1 MTRTLFS
8 ILFPVYLFL
17 AFCLASG
24 AAKAQPSEP
33 ITVAE
38 IATHSQMRGHV
49 DYYLDPEQ
57 TLTFEQVSAPD
68 FAPKFKPILTK
79 TADFGYTSDSIWLR
93 FSVQSTPQAGE
104 IWRLHFRENFLKIL
118 DVYQVPQS
126 GPARLLEHH
135 TPDSPFGARTIRYP
149 EVVVGFQ
156 MSPAQTDQFFIKYQS
171 GGSSQLSFTVRSEQ
185 EFTALAA
192 RKTAKNFIYYGM
204 LLLLVL
210 ISFAAFIATRQGIF
224 AAYSAYG
231 GFGLLFIIHGDGNA
245 FQYIWPNLP
254 LFNGYASI
262 LLGSGLIA
270 SGANFARLFLSTRKY
285 HPVLN
290 KLLLALILGELILVA
305 STVVVDTQLIKKLLV
320 LLALFGAVLFTV
332 SGLIAARTRFKEV
345 RFFVIAWTGAV
356 ISSAIMT
363 SRHWFGIEISEEVQ
377 FDSMRIVFVLDAA
390 LMGAA
395 ILDRFNQMRH
405 AQGQALQSSL
415 QEARRNLAISG
426 RLRALENKYALAV
439 KLADHNEQ
447 RLTDTVH
454 DLRQPLHAL
463 RLNIQRLMDGQV
475 AGDGSVNPDQIE
487 ETFGYLETLVSK
499 ELDPVSQSG
508 ITSVQDDSQAPVN
521 MGEILQNVHEM
532 FQADACAKRL
542 DLRVIPSSERVAL
555 PALDLMRIVT
565 NLVSNAIKYTEKG
578 AVLFGLRHRDAAL
591 WLEVHDTGVGLPPDA
606 FHKVLMRAVRGDDL
620 NGAEGHG
627 LGLSIVQGLLEKHEL
642 QLDANIRPSGGTCVR
657 VMLRRAAED

>member
-8 ILFPVYLFL
+8 ILLPVYLFL

-24 AAKAQPSEP
+24 GVMAQHSKP
-33 ITVAE
+33 IVVSQT
-38 IATHSQMRGHV
+38 ATHTGMRGHV

-57 TLTFEQVSAPD
+57 TLTFEQVSEAG
-68 FAPKFKPILTK
+68 FAHNFKPIPTK
-79 TADFGYTSDSIWLR
+79 TADFGYTSASIWLR
-93 FSVQSTPQAGE
+93 FNVQSAPQTANT
-104 IWRLHFRENFLKIL
+104 WRLHFRENFLKVL
-118 DVYQVPQS
+118 EVYQIPRS
-126 GPARLLEHH
+126 NPAKLLEQHS
-135 TPDSPFGARTIRYP
+135 PASPFSARTIRYP

-156 MSPAQTDQFFIKYQS
+156 MPAGQTDQFFIKYQS
-171 GGSSQLSFTVRSEQ
+171 GGSSQLSFAVRSEQ
-185 EFTALAA
+185 EFTDLAA

-204 LLLLVL
+204 LLLLIL
-210 ISFAAFIATRQGIF
+210 ISFAAFIATRHSIF

-231 GFGLLFIIHGDGNA
+231 GFGLLFIMHGDGNA

-270 SGANFARLFLSTRKY
+270 CGANFARLFLSTRKY
-285 HPVLN
+285 HPVID
-290 KLLLALILGELILVA
+290 KLLLALIFGELALVG
-305 STVVVDTQLIKKLLV
+305 STVVVDTQLVKKLLV
-320 LLALFGAVLFTV
+320 LLALIGTVLFTV

-345 RFFVIAWTGAV
+345 RFFVIAWSGAV

-363 SRHWFGIEISEEVQ
+363 SRHWFGIEIPEEVQ

-405 AQGQALQSSL
+405 AQAQALQSSL
-415 QEARRNLAISG
+415 NEAQRNLAISG

-439 KLADHNEQ
+439 KLADHTEK

-475 AGDGSVNPDQIE
+475 AGDGAVNPDQIE
-487 ETFGYLETLVSK
+487 ETFGYLETLVSN
-499 ELDPVSQSG
+499 ELDPASQSG
-508 ITSVQDDSQAPVN
+508 NTPVKDHSQAPVN
-521 MGEILQNVHEM
+521 MGEILQSVRDM
-532 FQADACAKRL
+532 FQADASAKGL
-542 DLRVIPSSERVAL
+542 DLRFVRSTELVPL

-578 AVLFGLRHRDAAL
+578 GVLFGLRHRNGAL
-591 WLEVHDTGVGLPPDA
+591 WLEVHDTGIGLPPDA

-627 LGLSIVQGLLEKHEL
+627 LGLSIVQGLLQKHEL
-642 QLDANIRPSGGTCVR
+642 QLDANIRPSGGTCIR
-657 VMLRRAAED
+657 VMLRRPAG

>member
-1 MTRTLFS
+1 M
-8 ILFPVYLFL
+8 
-17 AFCLASG
+17 
-24 AAKAQPSEP
+24 AQRSPP
-33 ITVAE
+33 IVVSQT
-38 IATHSQMRGHV
+38 ATHSEMRGHV
-49 DYYLDPEQ
+49 EYYLDAEQ
-57 TLTFEQVSAPD
+57 TLRFEQVSDAG
-68 FAPKFKPILTK
+68 FAQNFKPIPTK
-79 TADFGYTSDSIWLR
+79 TADFGYTSASIWLR
-93 FSVQSTPQAGE
+93 FSVKSTPQAGDT
-104 IWRLHFRENFLKIL
+104 WRLHFRENFLKVL
-118 DVYQVPQS
+118 EVYQIPRY
-126 GPARLLEHH
+126 GPAKLLEQHS
-135 TPDSPFGARTIRYP
+135 PDSPFNARTIRYP
-149 EVVVGFQ
+149 EVVVGFH
-156 MSPAQTDQFFIKYQS
+156 MPAGQTDEFFIKYQS

-231 GFGLLFIIHGDGNA
+231 GFGLLFIMHGDGNA
-245 FQYIWPNLP
+245 FQYIWPSLP

-262 LLGSGLIA
+262 LLGTGLIA
-270 SGANFARLFLSTRKY
+270 SGANFTRLFLSTRKY

-290 KLLLALILGELILVA
+290 KLLLALIFGELALVA
-305 STVVVDTQLIKKLLV
+305 STVVVDTQLVKKLLV
-320 LLALFGAVLFTV
+320 MLALFGAVLFTV

-345 RFFVIAWTGAV
+345 RFFVIAWSGAV

-415 QEARRNLAISG
+415 KEAQRNLAMSG
-426 RLRALENKYALAV
+426 RLRSLENKYALAV
-439 KLADHNEQ
+439 KLADHTEK

-475 AGDGSVNPDQIE
+475 AGDGAVNPDQIE
-487 ETFGYLETLVSK
+487 ETFGYLETLVSN
-499 ELDPVSQSG
+499 ELDPASQSG
-508 ITSVQDDSQAPVN
+508 NISVNDDSQAPVN

-532 FQADACAKRL
+532 FQADASAKGL
-542 DLRVIPSSERVAL
+542 DLRFVPSAERILL

-578 AVLFGLRHRDAAL
+578 AVLFGLRHRSGAL
-591 WLEVHDTGVGLPPDA
+591 WLEVHDTGIGLPPDA
-606 FHKVLMRAVRGDDL
+606 FHKVLMRAVRGEDL

-642 QLDANIRPSGGTCVR
+642 QLDANIRPSGGTCIR
-657 VMLRRAAED
+657 VMLRRPAES